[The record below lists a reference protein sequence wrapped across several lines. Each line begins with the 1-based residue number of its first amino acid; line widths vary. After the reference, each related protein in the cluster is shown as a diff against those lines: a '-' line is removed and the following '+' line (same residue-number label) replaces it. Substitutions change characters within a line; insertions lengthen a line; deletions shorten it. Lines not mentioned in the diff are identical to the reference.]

1 MNEWMNDWMQYV
13 RRMLQRILGSDGLC
27 DTDWHYYSDTN
38 SCFYAS
44 SKKKI
49 FKDARQLCKLN
60 DADLASIKD
69 QDEMNFVESIV
80 SWVILI
86 RTSMWLEF
94 CISLLFLF
102 VKRHW

>member
-1 MNEWMNDWMQYV
+1 MQYV
-13 RRMLQRILGSDGLC
+13 RRVLQPMLGSDGSC
-27 DTDWHYYSDTN
+27 DTDWHYYSGTN

-69 QDEMNFVESIV
+69 QAEMNFVESIV

-86 RTSMWLEF
+86 RTS
-94 CISLLFLF
+94 I
-102 VKRHW
+102 